1 MFTHYLTYSFA
12 LNFQRDCFL
21 LTEASHP
28 QSTSLMSSADRMV
41 AELGKAMECKENEV
55 RAKALLVSVL
65 CLRDCR
71 EVLER
76 TGGVPQPMRGPY
88 EILHGRLERLCSE
101 AHDAIRC
108 VSGVRSR

>member
-21 LTEASHP
+21 LTESAQP
-28 QSTSLMSSADRMV
+28 GWAPSLLSSADRMV
-41 AELGKAMECKENEV
+41 TELSKAMESPEKDV

-76 TGGVPQPMRGPY
+76 SGGMPTPLKGPY

-101 AHDAIRC
+101 AHDAVRC
-108 VSGVRSR
+108 N

>member
-21 LTEASHP
+21 LSEASHP
-28 QSTSLMSSADRMV
+28 ESRSLLSSADRMV
-41 AELGKAMECKENEV
+41 AELTKAMESHEKDA

-71 EVLER
+71 EVLDR
-76 TGGVPQPMRGPY
+76 SGGMPTPMMGPY
-88 EILHGRLERLCSE
+88 EILHGRLERLCSD

-108 VSGVRSR
+108 V

>member
-21 LTEASHP
+21 LSESSHP
-28 QSTSLMSSADRMV
+28 QSLSLMSSADRMV
-41 AELGKAMECKENEV
+41 AELSKAMESQEKDA

-76 TGGVPQPMRGPY
+76 SGGMPTPMQGPY

-108 VSGVRSR
+108 V

>member
-21 LTEASHP
+21 LSEALHP
-28 QSTSLMSSADRMV
+28 ESRSLMSSADRMV
-41 AELGKAMECKENEV
+41 SELGRAMDQREERE

-71 EVLER
+71 DVLER
-76 TGGVPQPMRGPY
+76 SGGVPAKMKGPY
-88 EILHGRLERLCSE
+88 EILHTRLERLCSD

-108 VSGVRSR
+108 V

>member
-28 QSTSLMSSADRMV
+28 ESATLMKSADRMV
-41 AELGKAMECKENEV
+41 ASLGQAMESPEAPA
-55 RAKALLVSVL
+55 RARALLVSVL
-65 CLRDCR
+65 SLRDCHD
-71 EVLER
+71 VLER
-76 TGGVPQPMRGPY
+76 TGGMPTPMKGPY

-108 VSGVRSR
+108 G

>member
-21 LTEASHP
+21 LSEASHP
-28 QSTSLMSSADRMV
+28 ASQSLLSSADRMV
-41 AELGKAMECKENEV
+41 AELARAMEATETRS
-55 RAKALLVSVL
+55 RAQALGVSVL
-65 CLRDCR
+65 CLRDCKA
-71 EVLER
+71 VLER
-76 TGGVPQPMRGPY
+76 SGGVPATMKGTY

-108 VSGVRSR
+108 V

>member
-21 LTEASHP
+21 LSEASHP
-28 QSTSLMSSADRMV
+28 ESQSLLSSADRMM
-41 AELGKAMECKENEV
+41 ASLAQAMEAQEKDA

-71 EVLER
+71 DVLDR
-76 TGGVPQPMRGPY
+76 TGGMPTPMQGPY
-88 EILHGRLERLCSE
+88 DVLHTRLERLCSD

-108 VSGVRSR
+108 V

>member
-21 LTEASHP
+21 LTEAQHP
-28 QSTSLMSSADRMV
+28 ESRSLVSSADRMV
-41 AELGKAMECKENEV
+41 AELGRAMDAPEERE

-65 CLRDCR
+65 CLRDCKD
-71 EVLER
+71 VLER
-76 TGGVPQPMRGPY
+76 GGGVPATMKGPY
-88 EILHGRLERLCSE
+88 EILHSRLERLCSE

-108 VSGVRSR
+108 D